1 MLQPLLSALIA
12 VPAERSGAGTPHFPP
27 ERPGIEP
34 TFLRYPGKVAVDGTR
49 IAISDTGN
57 HRVVLGRLEN
67 ESRMKVDRIVDRLNV
82 SAGRDGG
89 PQSFHAPQGL
99 AFAGNKLYVADAENH
114 IVSVIDVDTGSAT
127 VLAGTGNQMRTR
139 ADRENGAL
147 SSPWDLVVV
156 DGTIYVAMAGVHQLW
171 AIDAST
177 GRARVHCGT
186 GGEDIAD
193 GRLIT
198 ALLAQPMGITT
209 DGERLY
215 FADSESSAI
224 RLADIRPDGEVRTI
238 IGTGLFDF
246 GDVDGVGDE
255 VRMQHQQ
262 GVARRGG
269 ELLVADSYND
279 ALKWL
284 TIESREARTWLRG
297 FHEPGGVAVGERH
310 GYIADTNAH
319 RVMVASY
326 ENGELKEL
334 EIAS

>member
-1 MLQPLLSALIA
+1 
-12 VPAERSGAGTPHFPP
+12 
-27 ERPGIEP
+27 
-34 TFLRYPGKVAVDGTR
+34 
-49 IAISDTGN
+49 
-57 HRVVLGRLEN
+57 
-67 ESRMKVDRIVDRLNV
+67 
-82 SAGRDGG
+82 
-89 PQSFHAPQGL
+89 
-99 AFAGNKLYVADAENH
+99 
-114 IVSVIDVDTGSAT
+114 
-127 VLAGTGNQMRTR
+127 
-139 ADRENGAL
+139 
-147 SSPWDLVVV
+147 
-156 DGTIYVAMAGVHQLW
+156 
-171 AIDAST
+171 
-177 GRARVHCGT
+177 
-186 GGEDIAD
+186 
-193 GRLIT
+193 
-198 ALLAQPMGITT
+198 MGITT